1 MAYPSDLQ
9 FVPISITV
17 NGVTQTVFDVVGD
30 ESPSSTD
37 IVGNATFPAAYF
49 AYDGS
54 NVYFRL
60 RLNTDPRTNQ
70 LSGFRNFSWGVL
82 IRTTSPPGFYDYM
95 FNVNGLNSTV
105 NIWQNTQQIFNSWN
119 DPAEVLVVSQPISN
133 FNFARVLPANS
144 SFGGDPDFFLDWFL
158 PATTFFNAIGITPT
172 TQISTIFYSSANAN
186 NYNKDSL
193 RTSEGFSFL
202 ASQSDPISPNDV
214 DVRARLSVSKTL
226 SSGPN
231 PVNLGQQATWTETV
245 TVTNTGRSSATTVTL
260 SDLIELN
267 TISSLTVGATTQG
280 SAVYNPSTR
289 RVSWTIGNLAPG
301 ASATLTYSVTGIFT
315 VTGARTLDT
324 ATVNGF
330 DSFTGN
336 AINATASNTINVSPV
351 GNLFGRITDN
361 ITGLPIVGATITL
374 SPGGLTTTSNSGGN
388 YSFNSVAAGAYSVTV
403 SATNYNTEIV
413 GATVTS
419 GNATERNVSLTPVNG
434 TVSGAVTSSGS
445 PVSGVTINVIN
456 SVGVIVGTATTT
468 GMMGT
473 NYSIS
478 VPPGNYTI
486 TATSPLYQFE
496 SRGITV
502 QSNQNTIANFD
513 LIAIVGTISG
523 SITPSVPTR
532 ISIFTTDGIFVTSQE
547 NAVDTYSISGL
558 APGSYVV
565 RAEAAGYTTQQI
577 GTVLTPSQLN
587 STVDFALVANSTTL
601 SGQIRDGDVP
611 GNPLIPGTVN
621 VINSL
626 GQNVAT
632 VTTNDGNY
640 SVDGLG
646 PGSYSVVFTSEGYA
660 SQTLGAIIAD
670 PPVPVILNASLNKLA
685 GSIVGTVNVPGATIA
700 LFQNGIPVGV
710 TQADGT
716 GAYTFANLAPG
727 NYTVVASAAN
737 FQTATSG
744 AIVEAFETTTVN
756 FQLASDPGF
765 IFGVVSPNLNGAVIT
780 IRKDSASGP
789 IVATTISG
797 PVFDGMMTV
806 NGYYR
811 VDNLAPGNYVVSV
824 NAIGFENAVSGTT
837 VTANTGSE
845 VNFTL
850 QNQVSTISGQVR
862 SPEGPIPGAAVEVRL
877 LDVNGVVVANLVA
890 DPNGN
895 YLTPDLAFGTYTIIA
910 SASNFQTNGATV
922 VIADNTPITGI
933 DIILQPSPGQIQGH
947 IFDAQFPTQG
957 IQGATVQIV
966 DQNGVLIQTLIS
978 DSQGKYLST
987 GLAPGGYTVIA
998 FANGFEQG
1006 QTGTTVFANTT
1017 SIANLTLQNAPGSI
1031 SGTVRDNGT
1040 GIPNAIV
1047 QIFNSSGQFIAT
1059 VVARGTGLP
1068 AEIGTYS
1075 FPNLAPGSYTLT
1087 ATAPGYATGLSGG
1100 VVISNT
1106 TTVVDITLISD
1117 FGTLSGNV
1125 STNDAPAGAISNA
1138 IVIIT
1143 DTNETVL
1150 GTAFTDAN
1158 GNYSIGNLPVGNVIV
1173 TVTAPDFSTVSIGQ
1187 VIAPS
1192 PAVTTLDIILSRA
1205 VGNLTGSVAN
1215 SNNPSQFIENATVI
1229 IRSLATGTVVAT
1241 LTTDQN
1247 GSYFVSGL
1255 SVGAYTVTAFA
1266 PNFSTEVSGATV
1278 VDGITTAANLL
1289 LRPTTFTIS
1298 GTVTATGPG
1307 ILVSLFNAD
1316 NVLLATTVGNS
1327 QDGSFQFT
1335 NIPDGVYFVSA
1346 SAPGF
1351 DTNVVS
1357 VVVEGADR
1365 SITVPLSLTTA
1376 TLTVTVINSVTTD
1389 PVPGAEVI
1397 IKTSNNLILQS
1408 AVTGS
1413 DGTFTFSNLPVGNL
1427 IVTADAENFGTD
1439 SKVVITEPLPANN
1452 LVTLSL
1458 NPSPGNLQG
1467 FVTDILSGLP
1477 IQGVSVSL
1485 IDIAGAVVARSVSG
1499 QDGSYLFS
1507 GVNPGTYTVVAD
1519 ALNYGPQTAG
1529 AIISPNSTLQLGFAL
1544 IPNPGFISGTV
1555 QSGMMTI
1562 GGADIIIRE
1571 GDPTGPIVWSGR
1583 TQISGDPGING
1594 TFLTTGLNPGT
1605 YIVFVSAD
1613 GYVSSQLGAII
1624 VSGQTTNLVFDL
1636 AVVQYTISGTIT
1648 DSGGVNG
1655 LPDTLVRI
1663 IDINGNIVGITQTS
1677 GALGQEGFY
1686 SISGIPEG
1694 FYTVTAINVNFQPGA
1709 RTVFVNAD
1717 TTVDIS
1723 LGNNPVTLSGVVF
1736 DSVTSIPLVGATVE
1750 IFNADTS
1757 LLIRRTLSTVN
1768 GQYLAE
1774 GLAPGNYRINTFYP
1788 NYEIGL
1794 NQLALPAF
1802 QNTTLNIPL
1811 NSNPGSLSGT
1821 ITGPLNGANISI
1833 VITDTNLEVIR
1844 TISSP
1849 TGTPGVSEYQF
1860 NELPA
1865 GNYNLVVSAD
1875 GFITEVIPITIFPGT
1890 ATVQNVTLDPNPVS
1904 LTVNVQ
1910 DSTTAP
1916 LENAAVTVYRLINGE
1931 FRFVVSGLTADD
1943 GSIVFNN
1950 LREGDDYRVI
1960 VQLAGYVAQQQ
1971 DFTAGPVNVI
1981 TFTLDENPSTISG
1994 TLLNRLD
2001 GSIINGA
2008 RVILQGPIG
2017 PLADVTSNGQFFFTS
2032 LPEGEYTLTISAP
2045 GYQTRVINI
2054 TVPPNTML
2062 QPVYTL
2068 LQNSPCTIP
2077 GEVEVSFTPV
2087 DENGNPVPLSSLVTL
2102 TLLENPE
2109 NEPVDRYLVTVN
2121 GFVILSYSSEE
2132 QTCSSGIIPLTQQT
2146 ESYVVEAPENTDVT
2160 LVLSQ
2165 VDLLP
2170 TISCISVDDNG
2181 EEVFIPQQ
2189 VFIEVLYTVTSTTTS
2204 LCITPRPPLPPKPVD
2219 PCKPCCEEV
2228 CRKRVCEMS
2237 LYEYFRYKNRKRRE
2251 QRGDGCTKRYDDCHH
2266 PFPPPPPPP
2275 PVPTVSRVIQDQTL
2289 LYSFNAG
2296 DILFNCTDN

>member
-1 MAYPSDLQ
+1 MAYPSDSQ
-9 FVPISITV
+9 YVPISITV
-17 NGVTQTVFDVVGD
+17 SGVTQPVFDVVGD

-37 IVGNATFPAAYF
+37 IVGNATFPAAFF
-49 AYDGS
+49 AYDGA

-60 RLNTDPRTNQ
+60 RLNTDPRNNQ

-95 FNVNGLNSTV
+95 FNVNGLNSTL
-105 NIWQNTQQIFNSWN
+105 NIWQNTQQVFNSWN

-158 PATTFFNAIGITPT
+158 PATTFFNAIGINPT

-202 ASQSDPISPNDV
+202 ASQSDPLSPDDV
-214 DVRARLSVSKTL
+214 DVRARLAVSKTL
-226 SSGPN
+226 TSGPN
-231 PVNLGQQATWTETV
+231 PVNLGQQATWTESV
-245 TVTNTGRSSATTVTL
+245 TVTNTGRSSATTVSL
-260 SDLIELN
+260 NDLIELN
-267 TISSLTVGATTQG
+267 TISSLIVAATSQG
-280 SAVYNPSTR
+280 SAVYNSSTR

-301 ASATLTYSVTGIFT
+301 ASASLTYSVTGIFN
-315 VTGARTLDT
+315 VTGARTLDS

-336 AINATASNTINVSPV
+336 ALTSSTSNTINVTPV
-351 GNLFGRITDN
+351 GNLFGRVIDN
-361 ITGLPIVGATITL
+361 VTGLPIIGATITL
-374 SPGGLTTTSNSGGN
+374 SPGGLSTTSNSGGN
-388 YSFNSVAAGAYSVTV
+388 YSFTSVAAGAYTVTV
-403 SATNYNTEIV
+403 SATNYTTEII
-413 GATVTS
+413 GATITS
-419 GNATERNVSLTPVNG
+419 GSATERNVSLTPVNG

-456 SVGVIVGTATTT
+456 SVGVIVGTTTTT
-468 GMMGT
+468 GAVGT
-473 NYSIS
+473 NYSIN

-502 QSNQNTIANFD
+502 QSNQNTTANFD
-513 LIAIVGTISG
+513 LVAIVGSISG
-523 SITPSVPTR
+523 TITPSVPTR
-532 ISIFTTDGIFVTSQE
+532 ISIFTTEGIFVTSQE

-558 APGSYVV
+558 APGSYIV
-565 RAEAAGYTTQQI
+565 RAESAGYTTQQI
-577 GTVLTPSQLN
+577 GTVLTPTQLD
-587 STVDFALVANSTTL
+587 STVNFALVANSTTL
-601 SGQIRDGDVP
+601 SGQIRDGDTP

-621 VINSL
+621 VINNL

-632 VTTNDGNY
+632 VTSNDGNY

-670 PPVPVILNASLNKLA
+670 PPVPVILNTSLNKLA
-685 GSIVGTVNVPGATIA
+685 GSIVGTVNVPGATIT
-700 LFQNGIPVGV
+700 LYQNGLPVGV
-710 TQADGT
+710 TQSDGT
-716 GAYTFANLAPG
+716 GSYTFANLAPG

-737 FQTATSG
+737 FQAATSG
-744 AIVEAFETTTVN
+744 AIVEAFITTTVN
-756 FQLASDPGF
+756 FQLESDPGF
-765 IFGVVSPNLNGAVIT
+765 IFGVVSPDVNGAVIT
-780 IRKDSASGP
+780 IRKDSATGP

-797 PVFDGMMTV
+797 PIFDGMMTV
-806 NGYYR
+806 DGYYR

-824 NAIGFENAVSGTT
+824 NAVSFENAVSGTT

-862 SPEGPIPGAAVEVRL
+862 SPDGPIPGATIEVRL
-877 LDVNGVVVANLVA
+877 LDINGVVVANLVT

-895 YLTPDLAFGTYTIIA
+895 YLTPDLAFGTYTLVA
-910 SASNFQTNGATV
+910 SAPNFQTNGATV
-922 VIADNTPITGI
+922 VISDVTPITGI
-933 DIILQPSPGQIQGH
+933 DIILQPFPGLIQGT
-947 IFDAQFPTQG
+947 IFNADFPTQG

-966 DQNGVLIQTLIS
+966 DQNGVLIQTLIT
-978 DSQGKYLST
+978 DGQGRYLST
-987 GLAPGGYTVIA
+987 GLTPGGYTVIA
-998 FANGFEQG
+998 FAEGFEQG
-1006 QTGTTVFANTT
+1006 LIGTTVFANTT
-1017 SIANLTLQNAPGSI
+1017 SIANLTLENEPGSV

-1040 GIPNAIV
+1040 EIPNAIV

-1059 VVARGTGLP
+1059 VVASELG
-1068 AEIGTYS
+1068 AYS
-1075 FPNLAPGSYTLT
+1075 FGNLTPGSYTLT

-1100 VVISNT
+1100 IVVSNT
-1106 TTVVDITLISD
+1106 NTVIDITLISD

-1125 STNDAPAGAISNA
+1125 STNDAPAGPIPNA

-1158 GNYSIGNLPVGNVIV
+1158 GNYSIGNLPVGNIIV
-1173 TVTAPDFSTVSIGQ
+1173 TFTAPDFSTVSVGQ

-1192 PAVTTLDIILSRA
+1192 PVVTTLDVTLSRA
-1205 VGNLTGSVAN
+1205 TGNLTGTVAN
-1215 SNNPSQFIENATVI
+1215 SNNTSEFIENATVI
-1229 IRSLATGTVVAT
+1229 VRSLATGTVVAT

-1247 GSYFVSGL
+1247 GSYFVPGL

-1266 PNFSTEVSGATV
+1266 PNFSTEVIGATV
-1278 VDGITTAANLL
+1278 VEGITTAANILL
-1289 LRPTTFTIS
+1289 QPTTFTIS
-1298 GTVTATGPG
+1298 GTVNATGPG
-1307 ILVSLFNAD
+1307 ILVSLYNAD

-1327 QDGSFQFT
+1327 VDGSFQFT
-1335 NIPDGVYFVSA
+1335 NIPDGIYFVSA

-1365 SITVPLSLTTA
+1365 NITVPLSPTTA
-1376 TLTVTVINSVTTD
+1376 TLTVTVLDSTTSD
-1389 PVPGAEVI
+1389 PIPGAEVV

-1413 DGTFTFSNLPVGNL
+1413 DGTFTFSSLPVGSL
-1427 IVTADAENFGTD
+1427 IVTADAQNFGTD
-1439 SKVVITEPLPANN
+1439 SKVVLTEPLPATNA
-1452 LVTLSL
+1452 VTLFL

-1467 FVTDILSGLP
+1467 FVTDIFTGLP
-1477 IQGVSVSL
+1477 IQGVAINLV
-1485 IDIAGAVVARSVSG
+1485 DIAGAVVASAVSG
-1499 QDGSYLFS
+1499 QDGSYSFS
-1507 GVNPGTYTVVAD
+1507 GINPGTYTVVAD

-1529 AIISPNSTLQLGFAL
+1529 AIISPNDTLQLGFAL
-1544 IPNPGFISGTV
+1544 FPNPGFISGIV
-1555 QSGMMTI
+1555 QSGLMTI

-1583 TQISGDPGING
+1583 TQISSDPGING

-1613 GYVSSQLGAII
+1613 GFVSSQLGAII
-1624 VSGQTTNLVFDL
+1624 VSDQTTNLVIDL
-1636 AVVQYTISGTIT
+1636 SVVQYTISGTIT

-1663 IDINGNIVGITQTS
+1663 VDINGNIVGTTQTS
-1677 GALGQEGFY
+1677 GAFGQEGFY
-1686 SISGIPEG
+1686 SISGISEG

-1723 LGNNPVTLSGVVF
+1723 LGNNPVSLSGVVF

-1794 NQLALPAF
+1794 NQLVLPAL
-1802 QNTTLNIPL
+1802 QNTILNIPL

-1821 ITGPLNGANISI
+1821 VTGPLNGANISI

-1875 GFITEVIPITIFPGT
+1875 GFITEVIPIIILPGT

-1910 DSTTAP
+1910 DGTPSP
-1916 LENAAVTVYRLINGE
+1916 LENVAVTVYRLINGE

-1950 LREGDDYRVI
+1950 LREGDQYLVI
-1960 VQLAGYVAQQQ
+1960 VQLEGYIAEQQ
-1971 DFTAGPVNVI
+1971 DFTAVAPNNVLN
-1981 TFTLDENPSTISG
+1981 FTLDENPSTIAG
-1994 TLLNRLD
+1994 TLINRLD

-2008 RVILQGPIG
+2008 TVILQGAIG
-2017 PLADVTSNGQFFFTS
+2017 PLADVTSNGQFYFSS

-2045 GYQTRVINI
+2045 GYQTRNINI
-2054 TVPPNTML
+2054 IVPPNTML

-2068 LQNSPCTIP
+2068 FQNSPCTIP

-2087 DENGNPVPLSSLVTL
+2087 NENGNTVPLSSLVTL

-2109 NEPVDRYLVTVN
+2109 EESVDRYLVTVN
-2121 GFVILSYSSEE
+2121 GFVVLSYSSEE
-2132 QTCSSGIIPLTQQT
+2132 QTCSSGNIPLTQQT
-2146 ESYVVEAPENTDVT
+2146 ESYIVEAPEGTEVT

-2165 VDLLP
+2165 LDLLP
-2170 TISCISVDDNG
+2170 TISCISVIEEG

-2189 VFIEVLYTVTSTTTS
+2189 VLIEVLYTVTSTTTS
-2204 LCITPRPPLPPKPVD
+2204 LCTGPRPPRPKPVD
-2219 PCKPCCEEV
+2219 PCKPCCEVICE
-2228 CRKRVCEMS
+2228 KRVCEMS
-2237 LYEYFRYKNRKRRE
+2237 LYEYFRYKNMKRRE
-2251 QRGDGCTKRYDDCHH
+2251 KRGDVGGKSKDGCFH
-2266 PFPPPPPPP
+2266 PPYPPPPPP
-2275 PVPTVSRVIQDQTL
+2275 PVPTVSRVIQEQTL
-2289 LYSFNAG
+2289 LYTFNAS

>member
-17 NGVTQTVFDVVGD
+17 NGVTQTVFDVLGD

-49 AYDGS
+49 AYDGA

-105 NIWQNTQQIFNSWN
+105 NIWQNTAQIFNSWN

-144 SFGGDPDFFLDWFL
+144 SFGGNPDFFLDWFL
-158 PATTFFNAIGITPT
+158 PATTFFNAIGISPT

-193 RTSEGFSFL
+193 RTSEGFSFI
-202 ASQSDPISPNDV
+202 ASQSDPISPDDV

-226 SSGPN
+226 TSGPN
-231 PVNLGQQATWTETV
+231 PVNLGQQATWTESV

-260 SDLIELN
+260 SDLVELN
-267 TISSLTVGATTQG
+267 TISSLTIGSTTQG
-280 SAVYNPSTR
+280 SAVYNSSTR

-315 VTGARTLDT
+315 ISGARTLDT

-336 AINATASNTINVSPV
+336 ALNATASNTINVSPV

-361 ITGLPIVGATITL
+361 MTGLPIVGATITL

-388 YSFNSVAAGAYSVTV
+388 YSFTSVTAGAYTVTV
-403 SATNYNTEIV
+403 SATNYNNEVV

-419 GNATERNVSLTPVNG
+419 GSATERNVSLTPVNG
-434 TVSGAVTSSGS
+434 TVSGAVTSSGT
-445 PVSGVTINVIN
+445 PVSGVTINIIN
-456 SVGVIVGTATTT
+456 SVGVIVATTT
-468 GMMGT
+468 TSGAAGT

-486 TATSPLYQFE
+486 TATSPLYQFA

-502 QSNQNTIANFD
+502 LSNQNTTANFD

-523 SITPSVPTR
+523 TITPSVPTR

-547 NAVDTYSISGL
+547 NALDTYSISGL
-558 APGSYVV
+558 APGSYIV
-565 RAEAAGYTTQQI
+565 RAEAAGYITQQI
-577 GTVLTPSQLN
+577 GTVLTPTQLDSN
-587 STVDFALVANSTTL
+587 VNFALVANSTTL
-601 SGQIRDGDVP
+601 SGQIRDGEAP

-632 VTTNDGNY
+632 VTTVDGNY

-646 PGSYSVVFTSEGYA
+646 PGSYSVLFTSEGYA
-660 SQTLGAIIAD
+660 SQTLGAIVAD
-670 PPVPVILNASLNKLA
+670 PPVPVILNASLIKLA
-685 GSIVGTVNVPGATIA
+685 GSITGTVSVPGATIT
-700 LFQNGIPVGV
+700 LFQNGLPVAV
-710 TQADGT
+710 TQADTT
-716 GAYTFANLAPG
+716 GVYTFANLAPG
-727 NYTVVASAAN
+727 NYTLVASAPN

-756 FQLASDPGF
+756 FQLVSDPGF
-765 IFGVVSPNLNGAVIT
+765 IFGVISPNVNGAAIT
-780 IRKDSASGP
+780 IRKDSATGP

-806 NGYYR
+806 DGYYR
-811 VDNLAPGNYVVSV
+811 VDNLAPGNYVISV
-824 NAIGFENAVSGTT
+824 NAIDFENAVSGTT
-837 VTANTGSE
+837 VTANAGSE

-862 SPEGPIPGAAVEVRL
+862 SPDGPIPGAAVEVRL

-890 DPNGN
+890 DPSGN
-895 YLTPDLAFGTYTIIA
+895 YLTPDLAFGTYTIVA
-910 SASNFQTNGATV
+910 SAPNFQTNGATV
-922 VIADNTPITGI
+922 VISSVTPVTGI
-933 DIILQPSPGQIQGH
+933 DIILQPSPGLIQGT
-947 IFDAQFPTQG
+947 IFNAEFPIQG
-957 IQGATVQIV
+957 IQGATVQIL
-966 DQNGVLIQTLIS
+966 DQNGVLIQSLVT
-978 DSQGKYLST
+978 DSQGRYQST

-998 FANGFEQG
+998 FAEGFEQG
-1006 QTGTTVFANTT
+1006 QIGTTVFANTT
-1017 SIANLTLQNAPGSI
+1017 SIANLTLENEPGSV

-1040 GIPNAIV
+1040 EIPNAIV
-1047 QIFNSSGQFIAT
+1047 QIFNSSGQFVAT
-1059 VVARGTGLP
+1059 VVASEL
-1068 AEIGTYS
+1068 GTYS
-1075 FPNLAPGSYTLT
+1075 FTNLAPGSYTLT
-1087 ATAPGYATGLSGG
+1087 ATATGYATGISGG
-1100 VVISNT
+1100 IVVSNT
-1106 TTVVDITLISD
+1106 NTVVDITLISD
-1117 FGTLSGNV
+1117 FGTMSGTV
-1125 STNDAPAGAISNA
+1125 TTNDAPAGPIPNA
-1138 IVIIT
+1138 IVVIT

-1150 GTAFTDAN
+1150 GTAFTDVN

-1173 TVTAPDFSTVSIGQ
+1173 TVTAPDFSTVSVGQ
-1187 VIAPS
+1187 VIQPS
-1192 PAVTTLDIILSRA
+1192 PALTTLDIILSR
-1205 VGNLTGSVAN
+1205 LTGNITGTVAN
-1215 SNNPSQFIENATVI
+1215 RNNPAQLIENATVI
-1229 IRSLATGTVVAT
+1229 VRSIATGTVVAT

-1247 GSYFVSGL
+1247 GSYFVPGL
-1255 SVGAYTVTAFA
+1255 SVGAYAVTAFA
-1266 PNFSTEVSGATV
+1266 PNFSTEVIGATV
-1278 VDGITTAANLL
+1278 VEEMTTAANILL
-1289 LRPTTFTIS
+1289 NPTTFTIS

-1307 ILVSLFNAD
+1307 ILVGLYNAD
-1316 NVLLATTVGNS
+1316 NVLLATTVANS
-1327 QDGSFQFT
+1327 LDGSFQFT
-1335 NIPDGVYFVSA
+1335 NIPNGVYFVSA

-1376 TLTVTVINSVTTD
+1376 TLTTIVRNGASND
-1389 PVPGAEVI
+1389 PIPGAEVVV
-1397 IKTSNNLILQS
+1397 KTSNNLNLQS
-1408 AVTGS
+1408 GVTGP
-1413 DGTFTFSNLPVGNL
+1413 DGSFTFVNLPVGSL
-1427 IVTADAENFGTD
+1427 VVTADAENFGTD
-1439 SKVVITEPLPANN
+1439 SKVVITEPLPATNT
-1452 LVTLSL
+1452 VTLFL
-1458 NPSPGNLQG
+1458 TPSPGNLQG
-1467 FVTDILSGLP
+1467 FVTDIVTGLP
-1477 IQGVSVSL
+1477 IQGVALNLV
-1485 IDIAGAVVARSVSG
+1485 DITGTVVANAVSG

-1507 GVNPGTYTVVAD
+1507 GINPGTYTVVAD

-1529 AIISPNSTLQLGFAL
+1529 AIISPNETLQLGFAL
-1544 IPNPGFISGTV
+1544 FPNPGFISGTV
-1555 QSGMMTI
+1555 QSGVVTI

-1583 TQISGDPGING
+1583 TQISSDLGING
-1594 TFLTTGLNPGT
+1594 IFLTTGLNPGT

-1613 GYVSSQLGAII
+1613 GYASSQLGAIVI
-1624 VSGQTTNLVFDL
+1624 SGQTINLQFDL
-1636 AVVQYTISGTIT
+1636 AATEFSISGTVT
-1648 DSGGVNG
+1648 DSGGING

-1663 IDINGNIVGITQTS
+1663 IDNNGNVVGTTQTS
-1677 GALGQEGFY
+1677 GALGQEGSY
-1686 SISGIPEG
+1686 SVSGIPEG
-1694 FYTVTAINVNFQPGA
+1694 FYTVTAINANYQPGA
-1709 RTVFVNAD
+1709 QTVFVSAN
-1717 TTVDIS
+1717 TTVDIF
-1723 LGNNPVTLSGVVF
+1723 LGDNPVSLSGVVF

-1794 NQLALPAF
+1794 NQLVLPAL

-1821 ITGPLNGANISI
+1821 ITGPVNGANISV
-1833 VITDTNLEVIR
+1833 VITNTNLEVIR

-1849 TGTPGVSEYQF
+1849 TGSPGISEYLF

-1865 GNYNLVVSAD
+1865 GDYNLVVSAD
-1875 GFITEVIPITIFPGT
+1875 GFITEVIPVTISPGT
-1890 ATVQNVTLDPNPVS
+1890 VTVQDVTLDPNPVT

-1916 LENAAVTVYRLINGE
+1916 LENATVTVYRLINGE
-1931 FRFVVSGLTADD
+1931 FRFVVSGLTAND

-1950 LREGDDYRVI
+1950 LREGDEYRVI
-1960 VQLAGYVAQQQ
+1960 VQLEGYIAEQE
-1971 DFTAGPVNVI
+1971 DFTAAPNTVI

-2001 GSIINGA
+2001 GSIINEA
-2008 RVILQGPIG
+2008 TVVLQGPIG
-2017 PLADVTSNGQFFFTS
+2017 PLADVTSNGQFFFSS
-2032 LPEGEYTLTISAP
+2032 LPDGEYTLIISAP

-2068 LQNSPCTIP
+2068 FQNSPCTIP

-2087 DENGNPVPLSSLVTL
+2087 DENGNTVPLSSLVTF

-2109 NEPVDRYLVTVN
+2109 DEPVERYLVTVS
-2121 GFVILSYSSEE
+2121 GFVVLSYSSEE

-2165 VDLLP
+2165 IDLLP
-2170 TISCISVDDNG
+2170 TINCISIIEEG

-2189 VFIEVLYTVTSTTTS
+2189 VLIEVLYTVTSTTTS
-2204 LCITPRPPLPPKPVD
+2204 LCNGPRPPKPVN
-2219 PCKPCCEEV
+2219 PCKPCCEEI
-2228 CRKRVCEMS
+2228 CEKRVCEMS
-2237 LYEYFRYKNRKRRE
+2237 LYEYFRYKNKKRRE
-2251 QRGDGCTKRYDDCHH
+2251 ERGDRWKKRYVDCHQ

-2275 PVPTVSRVIQDQTL
+2275 VQRVSRVIQDQTL
-2289 LYSFNAG
+2289 LYTFNAAN
-2296 DILFNCTDN
+2296 ILFNCLEN